1 MLTSIAL
8 LAGIMADVPVV
19 IGVHADPQPVELS
32 RKFKPKE
39 ISTYDVDAK
48 ATVEIRPYGLN
59 TFIPLTEGVQFR
71 FTTEVISV
79 TNDGFAQ
86 VLYKRPTMTFL
97 ETDLQKGIVRENKMN
112 SDLRFLMTVSPINEI
127 TNIRDLNPSD
137 AGDDQIERMARLL
150 LQGERRSPEEQR
162 REAIESRLQVINSIL
177 GPFMNS
183 FTRLTLFVE
192 GITGIDFSPK
202 LPFDEVVPGD
212 TWQRTVDYAPQQ
224 LSGTD
229 KSAVQR
235 LDMTY
240 TYMGR
245 QKNAEGKEIERIEA
259 VLEAETNAADYL
271 NQLFRLD
278 AQRTGIERVDLKLR
292 TVVKFD
298 LDPATHQTLFVEADG
313 NSSVSVMLNKK
324 LSENP
329 VLERRTRGRTTMRLV
344 SNK

>member
-8 LAGIMADVPVV
+8 LASLQAGFPAALEVQ
-19 IGVHADPQPVELS
+19 ADPQPVELT

-39 ISTYDVDAK
+39 ISTYDVDAR
-48 ATVEIRPYGLN
+48 ATVEFKPYGLN
-59 TFIPLTEGVQFR
+59 TFIPLTEGVRFR

-86 VLYKRPTMTFL
+86 MLYTRPTMTIFG
-97 ETDLQKGIVRENKMN
+97 TDLQKGAVQETELKV
-112 SDLRFLMTVSPINEI
+112 DLRFLMTVSPINEV

-137 AGDDQIERMARLL
+137 DQDDQAELMTRLL
-150 LQGERRSPEEQR
+150 FQGEGRSPEQQR
-162 REAIESRLQVINSIL
+162 REIIESRLQVINAVL

-202 LPFDEVVPGD
+202 LPFEEVVPGD

-229 KSAVQR
+229 KAAVQR

-240 TYMGR
+240 TYVGR
-245 QKNAEGKEIERIEA
+245 QKNAEGKEIERIEG

-271 NQLFRLD
+271 NQLFRVD

-298 LDPATHQTLFVEADG
+298 LDPVTHQTLFVEADG
-313 NSSVSVMLNKK
+313 NSSVVVMLNKQI
-324 LSENP
+324 SENP